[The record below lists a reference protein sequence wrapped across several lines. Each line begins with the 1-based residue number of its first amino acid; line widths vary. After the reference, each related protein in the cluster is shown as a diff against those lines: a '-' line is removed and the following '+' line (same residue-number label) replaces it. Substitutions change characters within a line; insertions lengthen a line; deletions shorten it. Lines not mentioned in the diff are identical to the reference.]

1 MGSEMKV
8 YLSGKITGD
17 AVYRQKFEAV
27 EKELLSYG
35 YVVFNPAVLPDEF
48 EYEDYMSLDLLMLS
62 RCDAIFL
69 LRDWK
74 TSPGARR
81 EYEEAKRLGLKV
93 LDEEAVKIRRTLK
106 QICED
111 TSSIIKGQ
119 MDCEE
124 NRIWAREKKALTIEI
139 QNRLKNFDLSVGEEE
154 NLLQMYESFD
164 VEKKRLFYEEF
175 IADSDKLIEYDL
187 MEKMEG
193 DDFEEKIRLSQ
204 VYKISADIMALIE
217 AQTVELQTA

>member
-1 MGSEMKV
+1 M
-8 YLSGKITGD
+8 
-17 AVYRQKFEAV
+17 A
-27 EKELLSYG
+27 
-35 YVVFNPAVLPDEF
+35 
-48 EYEDYMSLDLLMLS
+48 LDLLMLS

-124 NRIWAREKKALTIEI
+124 NENWAREMQGLTAEVLDALGG
-139 QNRLKNFDLSVGEEE
+139 FDLSLDEET
-154 NLLQMYESFD
+154 NLLQLYDSFD
-164 VEKKRLFYEEF
+164 EGKKRLFYEEF
-175 IADSDKLIEYDL
+175 ILDSDKLIEYDL
-187 MEKMEG
+187 LEKMEG
-193 DDFEEKIRLSQ
+193 DDFEEKLRLSAE
-204 VYKISADIMALIE
+204 YKTAADIIALIE
-217 AQTVELQTA
+217 ARIRLGELKSA